1 MVEKKRE
8 RKRVRERE
16 SLLVPVIFK
25 VQQIQFS
32 KFICLSVRL
41 KLFIC

>member
-1 MVEKKRE
+1 MVEKKERE
-8 RKRVRERE
+8 RERERE

-25 VQQIQFS
+25 VQQIQFC